1 MASGFSSV
9 CLSLTPFSPSYIFLN
24 IKNNFILEF
33 VLIRTGFE
41 EIPIFSQKLYTC
53 SFSGECKLKRDG
65 FMGGICL

>member
-24 IKNNFILEF
+24 IKINFILEF

-41 EIPIFSQKLYTC
+41 EI
-53 SFSGECKLKRDG
+53 LKAPYFLRSCTRAVFLG
-65 FMGGICL
+65 NAN